1 VSAAAIGPV
10 LSLVTVSSDTAG
22 GEMGTADPFRDQA
35 AFLGF
40 SLTRAARPAPLVRR
54 HHSLRAI
61 AARLRHAGRG
71 VADQVLR
78 FTPMTAG
85 LTIQRTVERADS
97 IPIAPWAGLG
107 VTWLYAAA
115 ALAAAFWVI
124 RRRDA

>member
-1 VSAAAIGPV
+1 
-10 LSLVTVSSDTAG
+10 
-22 GEMGTADPFRDQA
+22 
-35 AFLGF
+35 
-40 SLTRAARPAPLVRR
+40 
-54 HHSLRAI
+54 
-61 AARLRHAGRG
+61 
-71 VADQVLR
+71 
-78 FTPMTAG
+78 MTAG